1 MTLRVLDGIGAIASD
16 YDAFIL
22 DVWGLLHDGSKP
34 FPGVID
40 ALQRLKRAGKRSVVL
55 SNAPRRAAMVASRMA
70 ELGIPRPLYDHV
82 HSSGEEAWLHLKR
95 RDDAFFKTLG
105 RRCYFIGPPR
115 DDPMMKG
122 LDLERVAR
130 VEDADFLLA
139 IGPADWEESV
149 APYEAMLQSARARN
163 LPMVCANADLV
174 VMHQGRR
181 SICAGA
187 IAAHY
192 EEIGGQVRWHGKP
205 HESVYETCLRLLDVP
220 DPKRILALG
229 DSLRTDIA
237 GAHAMGI
244 DSVLVA
250 SGIHAEEIGLVPGE
264 PPDPARIERLI
275 EAAGGVAP
283 LAVMMEFRW

>member
-1 MTLRVLDGIGAIASD
+1 MTLRVLDGIGAISSD

-22 DVWGLLHDGSKP
+22 DVWGVLHDGSQP

-70 ELGIPRPLYDHV
+70 EIGIPRSLYDHV

-95 RDDAFFKTLG
+95 RDDAFFKALG

-115 DDPMMKG
+115 DEPVMKG

-139 IGPADWEESV
+139 IGPTDWEESV

-174 VMHQGRR
+174 VIHQGRR

-187 IAAHY
+187 IAARY
-192 EEIGGQVRWHGKP
+192 EEIGGNVRWHGKP

-220 DPKRILALG
+220 DSKRILALG

-237 GAHAMGI
+237 GAHAMGL
-244 DSVLVA
+244 DSVLLA

-275 EAAGGVAP
+275 EAAGGFMP
-283 LAVMMEFRW
+283 RAVMTEFRW